1 MTNSIKWGMI
11 GAGDVTEVKSGPA
24 FKKVPHSDLV
34 AVMRRDA
41 VKVQDYARRH
51 GIRKWYTDA
60 KQLIDD
66 EEVNAVYIATPPD
79 THLQYCMMALQA
91 GKAVYVEKPV
101 TLNVEEAMRLANYVQ
116 KVGGCLSVAHYRRE
130 QPYFKKIVQIIDD
143 GLIGEPLVISLQLLK
158 KSLTEEMLQ
167 DPKIAWR
174 LDPAKSGGGL
184 FHDLAPHQLDIIYRL
199 FGPIQKSEGLALN
212 LGKRYPADDVVTGGI
227 LFENDVLF
235 NGLWAFNVTEE
246 VDRCEIFGSKGKL
259 TLSFFTP
266 HTIELMNGEGVQVF
280 HFEALKHV
288 QQPMI
293 EAVVGYLRG
302 ERGNP
307 CSIDDALEV
316 ATIMQNFTN
325 K

>member
-1 MTNSIKWGMI
+1 MTNQIKWGMI

-41 VKVQDYARRH
+41 VKVQDYAHRH
-51 GIRKWYTDA
+51 GIDRWYTKA
-60 KQLIDD
+60 QQLVNDK
-66 EEVNAVYIATPPD
+66 EVNAVYIATPPD

-101 TLNVEEAMRLANYVQ
+101 TLNVKEAQLLKSYVQ
-116 KVGGCLSVAHYRRE
+116 ETGGRLVVAHYRRE
-130 QPYFKKIVQIIDD
+130 QPYFKKIAEIITD
-143 GLIGEPLVISLQLLK
+143 GLIGKPLVVSLHLLK
-158 KSLTEEMLQ
+158 KSLTKEMLE

-184 FHDLAPHQLDIIYRL
+184 FHDLAPHQIDIIYRL
-199 FGPIQKSEGLALN
+199 FGSIKKSDGLALN
-212 LGKRYPADDVVTGGI
+212 QEKKYLADDVVTGRI
-227 LFENDVLF
+227 LFENGMLF
-235 NGLWAFNVTEE
+235 NGLWAFNTTGE

-259 TLSFFTP
+259 TFSFFTSS
-266 HTIELMNGEGVQVF
+266 TLELVNEDGMQHF
-280 HFEALKHV
+280 HFEPLQHV

-302 ERGNP
+302 ERANP
-307 CSIDDALEV
+307 CSIEDALEV
-316 ATIMQNFTN
+316 AAIMQNFTN